1 MTEQQDLAATR
12 AGQHDME
19 MNMQLEQRSIPF
31 DKIET
36 NVCGFN
42 NPRTYLGDISDLV
55 SSIEEEGLLVNP
67 TVWETIVKGK
77 TRYIVLLGHR
87 RMEAVKQIREKAE
100 QAGEEVFD
108 EVTCSVTENDLEGAM
123 SIALIDHVHNE
134 TLNPADT
141 AQAVAKLVEKTG
153 NQTKVGEMLSKS
165 QPWVS
170 IYLNLYKGL
179 IPAALEALRVGN
191 LKVNQAKKLAAML
204 NPDKTPDIAAQE
216 AALERIL
223 KKEPAEPTEQG
234 GEKPR
239 QRAKTHRAKREVE
252 ALRVRLAEMDKDN
265 GEVDAEYRA
274 VVAKV
279 VSWYFCQIDDE
290 EVSFSSPEVAAA
302 NPKVEEEEEEVVEAP
317 KKKRRARKTKAQKE
331 AEAAEKAAEK
341 AAEQEAAGDEEPAG
355 GVEVE
360 KPAPKKK
367 RKRRIAN
374 SAAA

>member
-1 MTEQQDLAATR
+1 
-12 AGQHDME
+12 
-19 MNMQLEQRSIPF
+19 MQLEQRSIPF

-36 NVCGFN
+36 NVCGFS

-67 TVWETIVKGK
+67 TVWETIIKGK

-87 RMEAVKQIREKAE
+87 RMAAIKLIREKAE
-100 QAGEEVFD
+100 KAGEEVFD
-108 EVTCSVTENDLEGAM
+108 ELTCSVTENDLEGAM

-170 IYLNLYKGL
+170 IYLNLYRGL

-204 NPDKTPDIAAQE
+204 NQDKTPDVEAQE

-223 KKEPAEPTEQG
+223 KKEPAETTEP

-239 QRAKTHRAKREVE
+239 QRAKTHRAKKEVE

-274 VVAKV
+274 IVAKV
-279 VSWYFCQIDDE
+279 VGWYFCQIDDE

-302 NPKVEEEEEEVVEAP
+302 NPRVEEPEEEVAEAP
-317 KKKRRARKTKAQKE
+317 KKKRKARQTKAQKAEEAKAAKE
-331 AEAAEKAAEK
+331 AEIAAAE
-341 AAEQEAAGDEEPAG
+341 EETPAG
-355 GVEVE
+355 GVEVDT
-360 KPAPKKK
+360 PAPKK
-367 RKRRIAN
+367 RKRRIATT
-374 SAAA
+374 AKA